1 MYCIILVA
9 GSLGVGQEPR
19 GNNLMIFSLDL
30 AVTKGRESR
39 EESQGD
45 WCGPCAAGAGGRE
58 ICKQAQKL
66 KPNGCE
72 SSITFCLRQEAFLPW
87 MAEQVAIPIA
97 RCPTTIFE

>member
-39 EESQGD
+39 KESQGD
-45 WCGPCAAGAGGRE
+45 RGGPCAVGAGERE
-58 ICKQAQKL
+58 VCKQ
-66 KPNGCE
+66 
-72 SSITFCLRQEAFLPW
+72 I
-87 MAEQVAIPIA
+87 
-97 RCPTTIFE
+97 